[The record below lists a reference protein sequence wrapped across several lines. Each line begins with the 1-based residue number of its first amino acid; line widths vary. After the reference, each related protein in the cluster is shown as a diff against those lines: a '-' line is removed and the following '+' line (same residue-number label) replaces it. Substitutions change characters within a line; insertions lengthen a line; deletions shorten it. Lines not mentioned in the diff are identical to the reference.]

1 MKKAKTL
8 TGEQNAKPNQDDKPD
23 REGLPTISLD
33 QAVAKVNAGWRKQA
47 TEMMKLAQL
56 CKATRDALSKD
67 QRKFLME
74 RVDMGRAVFNKICA
88 IADTPF
94 LQLPEVQ
101 NKIPSGYS
109 LVWECTKMKE
119 ENFQAAIESGAIHPK
134 ITRKEIQALLPPK
147 SSNITKGAKIP
158 LLKINVD
165 WSMPEYRKRSFED
178 WLREGHDKFPGIKIN
193 WDDLDK
199 LKNAERTSA
208 EQEIPNEKISVVPEF
223 DPETVL
229 DHADPKEEQ
238 V

>member
-8 TGEQNAKPNQDDKPD
+8 TGEQDDKPD
-23 REGLPTISLD
+23 QENLPTISLD

-47 TEMMKLAQL
+47 TEMMKFAQL
-56 CKATRDALSKD
+56 CKATRDALSKE
-67 QRKFLME
+67 QRKLLME

-119 ENFQAAIESGAIHPK
+119 EDFQAAIESGAIHPK
-134 ITRKEIQALLPPK
+134 ITRREIQALLPPK
-147 SSNITKGAKIP
+147 PASAGKAKKTTDIEINI
-158 LLKINVD
+158 D
-165 WSMPEYRKRSFED
+165 WSIPEYRKPSFEK
-178 WLREGHDKFPGIKIN
+178 WLREGQDKFKTININ
-193 WDDLDK
+193 WGDLDK

-208 EQEIPNEKISVVPEF
+208 EQEMPNEKISMVPEF
-223 DPETVL
+223 DPEANL
-229 DHADPKEEQ
+229 EYANPEEEQ